1 MMEYPVPRTRR
12 MMTLPT
18 TMEEGKGEEGDM
30 VAIPRL
36 EATWEEAPES
46 VTKSE
51 ELRGGGRD
59 RQVRVWHHALCMSA
73 CK

>member
-1 MMEYPVPRTRR
+1 
-12 MMTLPT
+12 
-18 TMEEGKGEEGDM
+18 MEEGKGEEGDM